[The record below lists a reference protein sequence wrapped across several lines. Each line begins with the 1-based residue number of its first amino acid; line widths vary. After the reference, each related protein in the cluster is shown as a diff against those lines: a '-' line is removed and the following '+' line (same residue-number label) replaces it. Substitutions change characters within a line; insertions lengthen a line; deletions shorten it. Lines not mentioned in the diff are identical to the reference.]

1 MTGKLLEITH
11 TEYFSLSLSLS
22 LSSPPGTAQVIPGTP
37 RVQDV
42 TIFPG
47 VFVSVCETLAQADQI

>member
-11 TEYFSLSLSLS
+11 TEYFSLS
-22 LSSPPGTAQVIPGTP
+22 SPPGTAQVLSGTP

-47 VFVSVCETLAQADQI
+47 VFVSAVCETLAGADQI

>member
-1 MTGKLLEITH
+1 MTGKLLEITQR
-11 TEYFSLSLSLS
+11 TSDW
-22 LSSPPGTAQVIPGTP
+22 AQVISWPP
-37 RVQDV
+37 RIQDV

>member
-1 MTGKLLEITH
+1 MTGKLLEITQS
-11 TEYFSLSLSLS
+11 TS
-22 LSSPPGTAQVIPGTP
+22 LSSPPGSAQVIPGTP

-47 VFVSVCETLAQADQI
+47 VFVSAVCETLARADQI